1 MTALRATRSNDKTIS
16 HPILPAGVSLGQLK
30 ELLHKSMRQLGLT
43 HSLHNTLLTM
53 IEATAAAAWHDPSQ
67 DVVCYRQQQD
77 LARSLSKSDR
87 ALRNDEATLARAGI
101 ITLRTGNDG
110 RRSGRLLP
118 DGTRL
123 GISFAPLID
132 LVPRMIELQVRQQDE
147 NNRFVSLRLQASA
160 ARRDLRGAID
170 RLFSIAPDHPITN
183 DAVAFYANLP
193 RRYLD
198 YRTAEALSEHVE
210 TVDEMTDK
218 ALDLLQLLAD
228 SSGAVESTVPAITIN
243 TNSNGS
249 VSCNG
254 STVLKMPARKR
265 AEPISSAAPYSAEKG
280 LEQQDAADLAGC
292 KTYDLD
298 WLTPTLLYAMASS
311 EMRYYVEGLTDSGP
325 STMREF
331 VKAAIMRVPELGIS
345 SAAWEAAAESM
356 GNDRAAL
363 CVLVIDANR
372 NHPTHP
378 IKSPGGVLR
387 AMSQRHAA
395 GSLNL
400 AHSLIGLAKRTRL
413 Q

>member
-1 MTALRATRSNDKTIS
+1 MTALRATRSTDQTIF
-16 HPILPAGVSLGQLK
+16 HPILPTGVSLGQVK

-77 LARSLSKSDR
+77 LARTLGKSDR
-87 ALRNDEATLARAGI
+87 ALRNDETTLARAGVI
-101 ITLRTGNDG
+101 VLRTGNDG

-123 GISFAPLID
+123 GISFAPLIGLIPR
-132 LVPRMIELQVRQQDE
+132 LVELQARQQDE
-147 NNRFVSLRLQASA
+147 SNRFVSLRLQASA
-160 ARRDLRGAID
+160 ARRDLRRAID
-170 RLFSIAPDHPITN
+170 RLINIAPDHPITS
-183 DAVAFYANLP
+183 DAVDFYANLP

-198 YRTAEALSEHVE
+198 YRTAEALAEHVE
-210 TVDEMTDK
+210 AVDEITDK
-218 ALDLLQLLAD
+218 ALDLLQLLD
-228 SSGAVESTVPAITIN
+228 DTSGAVESAVPAITIN
-243 TNSNGS
+243 TNPNIS

-254 STVLKMPARKR
+254 SSVLEMPARKR
-265 AEPISSAAPYSAEKG
+265 AEPISIEVPYGAEKG

-298 WLTPTLLYAMASS
+298 WLPPTLLYAMASS
-311 EMRYYVEGLTDSGP
+311 EMRFYVEGLTDRGP

-345 SAAWEAAAESM
+345 TAAWEAAADAM

-400 AHSLIGLAKRTRL
+400 SHSLIGLAKRTRL

>member
-1 MTALRATRSNDKTIS
+1 M
-16 HPILPAGVSLGQLK
+16 
-30 ELLHKSMRQLGLT
+30 M
-43 HSLHNTLLTM
+43 
-53 IEATAAAAWHDPSQ
+53 EATAAAAWHDPSQ

-77 LARSLSKSDR
+77 LARSLGKSDR
-87 ALRNDEATLARAGI
+87 ALRKDEAALARAGI
-101 ITLRTGNDG
+101 IVLRTGNDG

-132 LVPRMIELQVRQQDE
+132 LIPRLIELQARQQDE
-147 NNRFVSLRLQASA
+147 SNRFVSLRLQASA
-160 ARRDLRGAID
+160 ARRDLRRAID
-170 RLFSIAPDHPITN
+170 RLITIAPDHPITR
-183 DAVAFYANLP
+183 DAAAFYANLP

-198 YRTAEALSEHVE
+198 YRTAEALAEHVDA
-210 TVDEMTDK
+210 VDAMTDK
-218 ALDLLQLLAD
+218 ALALLRLFEET
-228 SSGAVESTVPAITIN
+228 SGAVESTVPAITIN
-243 TNSNGS
+243 TNSNRS

-254 STVLKMPARKR
+254 SSVLEMPARKR
-265 AEPISSAAPYSAEKG
+265 AEPISTAAPYGAETG
-280 LEQQDAADLAGC
+280 LEQQSAADMAGC

-298 WLTPTLLYAMASS
+298 WLTPALLYAMASS
-311 EMRYYVEGLTDSGP
+311 EMRFYVEGLTDRGP

-345 SAAWEAAAESM
+345 TAAWEAAADSM
-356 GNDRAAL
+356 GNHRAAL

-400 AHSLIGLAKRTRL
+400 AHSLIGLANRTRV

>member
-1 MTALRATRSNDKTIS
+1 MTALQATRSTDQTIF
-16 HPILPAGVSLGQLK
+16 HPILPTGISLGQVK
-30 ELLHKSMRQLGLT
+30 ELLHKSMRQIGLT

-53 IEATAAAAWHDPSQ
+53 IEATAAAAWHDPMQ

-77 LARSLSKSDR
+77 LARSLGKSDR
-87 ALRNDEATLARAGI
+87 ALRNDEAMLARAGVI
-101 ITLRTGNDG
+101 VLRTGNDG

-123 GISFAPLID
+123 GISFAPLIA
-132 LVPRMIELQVRQQDE
+132 LVPRMIELQARQQDE
-147 NNRFVSLRLQASA
+147 SNRFVSLRLQASA
-160 ARRDLRGAID
+160 ARRDLRRAID
-170 RLFSIAPDHPITN
+170 RLIDIAPDHPITS
-183 DAVAFYANLP
+183 DAAAFYANLP

-198 YRTAEALSEHVE
+198 YRTAEALAEHIAA
-210 TVDEMTDK
+210 VDEITAK
-218 ALDLLQLLAD
+218 ALDLLQLLED

-243 TNSNGS
+243 TNPNRS

-254 STVLKMPARKR
+254 SSVLKMPARKR
-265 AEPISSAAPYSAEKG
+265 AEPISIAASCGAEKG
-280 LEQQDAADLAGC
+280 LEQQDAADLTGC

-298 WLTPTLLYAMASS
+298 WLTPALFYAMASS
-311 EMRYYVEGLTDSGP
+311 EMRFYVEGLTDRGP

-372 NHPTHP
+372 SHPTHP

>member
-1 MTALRATRSNDKTIS
+1 MTALRATRSPDQTIF
-16 HPILPAGVSLGQLK
+16 HPILPTGVSLGQLK

-53 IEATAAAAWHDPSQ
+53 IEATAAAAWHDPRQ

-77 LARSLSKSDR
+77 LARTLGKSDR
-87 ALRNDEATLARAGI
+87 ALRNDEAILARAGI

-132 LVPRMIELQVRQQDE
+132 LVPRMIALQARQQDE
-147 NNRFVSLRLQASA
+147 SNRFVSLRLQTSA
-160 ARRDLRGAID
+160 ARRDLRRAID
-170 RLFSIAPDHPITN
+170 RLFSIAPDHPITS
-183 DAVAFYANLP
+183 DAVAFYTNLP

-198 YRTAEALSEHVE
+198 YRTAEALAEHVDA
-210 TVDEMTDK
+210 VDAMTDK
-218 ALDLLQLLAD
+218 ALALLRLLAET
-228 SSGAVESTVPAITIN
+228 SGAVESTVPAITIN
-243 TNSNGS
+243 TNSNRS

-265 AEPISSAAPYSAEKG
+265 AEPIAIAAPDGAEKG
-280 LEQQDAADLAGC
+280 LEQEDAADLAGC

-311 EMRYYVEGLTDSGP
+311 EMRFYVEALTDRGP

-331 VKAAIMRVPELGIS
+331 MKAAIVRVPELGIS
-345 SAAWEAAAESM
+345 TAAWEDAVESM

-400 AHSLIGLAKRTRL
+400 AHSLIGLAKRTR
-413 Q
+413 QQ